1 MEMKVWITKR
11 WNTYAKEF
19 NLGGQNYAPFE
30 GSENI
35 VIDEQTVVYT
45 DLPDAALKAAAV
57 VVLRA
62 KRQTVLADAQLEANK
77 IDAEIQEL
85 LALEDLSARKEDD
98 DIPF

>member
-11 WNTYAKEF
+11 WNTCSKKF
-19 NLGGQNYAPFE
+19 DLGVQEYAPYE
-30 GSENI
+30 SSDRII
-35 VIDEQTVVYT
+35 VNTQTISYG
-45 DLPDAALKAAAV
+45 DMPDAALKAAAV

-62 KRQTVLADAQLEANK
+62 KRQTVLADAQVEANK

-98 DIPF
+98 DTPL